1 MYFWKDA
8 DLCCMCGIYSCIP
21 GYELLSLAH
30 DESSSK
36 RCLALAAVRKLLGLD
51 VLDDF
56 MLPADVNLMA
66 MLWFVGRSLACDI
79 I

>member
-1 MYFWKDA
+1 
-8 DLCCMCGIYSCIP
+8 
-21 GYELLSLAH
+21 
-30 DESSSK
+30 
-36 RCLALAAVRKLLGLD
+36 LAAVRKLLGLD